1 MVRVKFFA
9 NFREVAG
16 TNDLEIEAKTLE
28 ELLENLKLRYPGMEK
43 LYSYAII
50 MVNGRQAKD
59 TNLRLESEDVVALLP
74 PVSGG

>member
-9 NFREVAG
+9 NFRETAG
-16 TNDLEIEAKTLE
+16 TNELEIEAKTLG
-28 ELLENLKLRYPGMEK
+28 ELLESLKLRYPEMEK

-50 MVNGRQAKD
+50 MVNGRQVKD
-59 TNLRLESEDVVALLP
+59 ADLRLGREDVVALLP